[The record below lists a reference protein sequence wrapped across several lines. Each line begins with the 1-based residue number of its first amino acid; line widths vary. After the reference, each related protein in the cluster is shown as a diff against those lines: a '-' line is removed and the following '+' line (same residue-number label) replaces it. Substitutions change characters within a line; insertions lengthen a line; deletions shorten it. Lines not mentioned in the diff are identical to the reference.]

1 MKKRAENFSKLCTE
15 HTVDQQVD
23 GGVQS
28 EEDGGDEA
36 KDEDPD
42 REATQVRTSAE
53 VHFLHHIYLVHV
65 ENQAQCV
72 TDKEGEDDHHE
83 DPGEAVLLPDSV
95 Q

>member
-1 MKKRAENFSKLCTE
+1 MQKGTENFSKLGTE

-28 EEDGGDEA
+28 EEERRDEA

-42 REATQVRTSAE
+42 REAAEIRTSAE

-72 TDKEGEDDHHE
+72 ADKEGEDDHHE
-83 DPGEAVLLPDSV
+83 DPGEAVLLPDPV